1 MTKTATVKELAEQ
14 IRGVSYA
21 KNDASNTPGPG
32 LVPVLRAGNITDNGL
47 VCDRDL
53 VYVPQSK
60 VSPKQRIRKFDIVIA
75 ASSGSISIVGKAAQA
90 QEDLAGSFGA
100 FCKVLR
106 PNASVEPNYFSHYF
120 KTPSYR
126 RHVSSLAA
134 GANIN
139 NLRNQDLDDLLIPL
153 PPLSEQKRIAEIL
166 DRTESLRRQRRAAL
180 ALLDELTQSIF
191 LDMFGDPVSNPKG
204 FPDTELYSLIRENDR
219 LNYGVVQPGDD
230 VADGGVPL
238 VRVGDL
244 AHGKID
250 CRNLKRISESI
261 ESAYKRSRLQGDE
274 ILISCVGSIGEIAL
288 VDASQRGFNIA
299 RAVARVPLADGHC
312 REYVAEYFKSQRVQ
326 RYFKDELRTV
336 SQPTLNIKQIGETR
350 VLLPPLPLQL
360 EFSKR
365 RTGVE
370 NLKVRLSESQA
381 ELDSLFASLQH
392 RAFRG
397 EL

>member
-1 MTKTATVKELAEQ
+1 VTKTATVKELAEQ

-191 LDMFGDPVSNPKG
+191 LDMFGDASQEW
-204 FPDTELYSLIRENDR
+204 DTAELQHVVRDGTIVT
-219 LNYGVVQPGDD
+219 YGIVQAGEEFE
-230 VADGGVPL
+230 GGVPYI
-238 VRVGDL
+238 RTGD
-244 AHGKID
+244 IV
-250 CRNLKRISESI
+250 N
-261 ESAYKRSRLQGDE
+261 
-274 ILISCVGSIGEIAL
+274 GEIARDGL
-288 VDASQRGFNIA
+288 RHTDPAIAAKFNRSRVDAGDIVMSIRATVGTTAVVPPCLDGANLTQGTAKIA
-299 RAVARVPLADGHC
+299 PGARVEQEYLLHFLRSNATQHWIGRQIKGATF
-312 REYVAEYFKSQRVQ
+312 REITLGRLRQLPVVVPPIELQRCFSS
-326 RYFKDELRTV
+326 RMSSLR
-336 SQPTLNIKQIGETR
+336 NIKTSA
-350 VLLPPLPLQL
+350 LN
-360 EFSKR
+360 SA
-365 RTGVE
+365 VE
-370 NLKVRLSESQA
+370 V
-381 ELDSLFASLQH
+381 DSLFASLQH